1 MGELLLHAEGLVKR
15 YGGVVAVD
23 EVGFDLHAGE
33 ILGLVGPNGAGKTTL
48 VDLITGAQAGNG
60 GRLELR
66 GRRVTGRAARRGRSG
81 LARTFQHPLLAPDLT
96 VLEVLVSGLGA
107 RRLANPWRMAVELV
121 KGAIRGPGREYG
133 RATTLAAELGIA
145 DLDRKCGDLTL
156 GQQRL
161 VEVAR
166 ALAQDPVVMLL
177 DEPFA
182 GADSDGVAG
191 IVEAVNE
198 IRRRQ
203 HGVILVDH
211 NVDLIASLAD
221 RVLLLDQGQV
231 VFDGP
236 PEACLAS
243 AEMRAVYFGGESDE

>member
-1 MGELLLHAEGLVKR
+1 MGERLLSAEGLVKR
-15 YGGVVAVD
+15 YGGVVAVA
-23 EVGFDLHAGE
+23 EVGFELHAGE

-48 VDLITGAQAGNG
+48 VDLITGAQASNA

-66 GRRVTGRAARRGRSG
+66 GRRVAGRAARRGRMG
-81 LARTFQHPLLAPDLT
+81 LARTFQHPLIAPELT
-96 VLEVLVSGLGA
+96 VQEMLVSGLA
-107 RRLANPWRMAVELV
+107 VRRLGNPGRMVVELV
-121 KGAIRGPGREYG
+121 KGAVRGPGGEYD
-133 RATTLAAELGIA
+133 RAAALAAELGLA
-145 DLDRKCGDLTL
+145 NLDRKCGDLTL

-166 ALAQDPVVMLL
+166 ALAQDPVVLLL

-198 IRRRQ
+198 VRRRE

-221 RVLLLDQGQV
+221 RVLLLDQGRV
-231 VFDGP
+231 AFDGP

-243 AEMRAVYFGGESDE
+243 PEMRAVYFGGAADE

>member
-1 MGELLLHAEGLVKR
+1 MAERLLSAEGLVKR
-15 YGGVVAVD
+15 YGGVVAVS
-23 EVGFDLHAGE
+23 EVSFELHAGE

-48 VDLITGAQAGNG
+48 VDLITGAQAGNA

-66 GRRVTGRAARRGRSG
+66 GSRVTGRAARRGRLG
-81 LARTFQHPLLAPDLT
+81 LARTFQHPLLAPELT

-107 RRLANPWRMAVELV
+107 NRLGTPWRMVVELV
-121 KGAIRGPGREYG
+121 KGAVRGPGGEYA
-133 RATTLAAELGIA
+133 RAVSLAAELGVA

-182 GADSDGVAG
+182 GADSDGVSG
-191 IVEAVNE
+191 IVEAINE
-198 IRRRQ
+198 VRRRQ

-221 RVLLLDQGQV
+221 RVLLLDQGRV

-243 AEMRAVYFGGESDE
+243 AEMRAVYFGGGTDE